1 MFYLAGKISGFQ
13 LWNTIIAFYWYRKLL
28 KIGMWVYSPHMA
40 SLFVSDTTG
49 YEEWMARDFKIITDM
64 CEGVVML
71 PNWERSPGA
80 MRELELAK
88 KWNLDIIYINKDIY
102 RILKKNYVKK

>member
-49 YEEWMARDFKIITDM
+49 YDEWMARDFKIITDM
-64 CEGVVML
+64 CEELLCCLIGRE
-71 PNWERSPGA
+71 PSA
-80 MRELELAK
+80 MRE
-88 KWNLDIIYINKDIY
+88 
-102 RILKKNYVKK
+102 